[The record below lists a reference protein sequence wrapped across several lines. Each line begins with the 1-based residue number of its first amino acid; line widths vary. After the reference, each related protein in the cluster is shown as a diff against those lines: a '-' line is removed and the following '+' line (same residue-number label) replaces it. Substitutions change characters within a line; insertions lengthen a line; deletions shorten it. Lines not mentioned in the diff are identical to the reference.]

1 MAGRLRR
8 VAQQVLASAPAA
20 SAEQE
25 KIAAMEREIVELRRQ
40 VAAAGGP
47 RVAPDEAKTKPEA
60 GPLAGVRIV
69 EISIALAGPDCPRL
83 LADQGADVIRVEP
96 MGTNN
101 TKMLTD
107 PFSTWI
113 NRNKK
118 SIAVDLKSPEG
129 VGIVKELLK
138 DADVLL
144 QNFRPGVL
152 ARLGLGYEDVKQIKP
167 DIVYVS
173 SSGFGQT
180 GPYRDRPAYDPVIQG
195 TSGLTSIQADETGR
209 PKLMRVIIP
218 DLTTALTSA
227 QAIAAALVQRERTG
241 HGSHVEV
248 SMLDTILGWSWPEAY
263 HDFGFVHHGDDDF
276 TEGSGH
282 VPEARYERD
291 LIYATATENEYI
303 TIGANTDAEWARLC
317 EALEHPEWIE
327 DERFA
332 TGRARATNKV
342 LRLNTVES
350 VVCTLTVEEVMRRLE
365 AHDVPSAQINHPR
378 HRVLADPQV
387 RHNQTVVE
395 YDHPYTP
402 TGRVRQARPAA
413 QFSDQPFQVRRVS
426 PLLGQD
432 TKEVLAEELGMSEAE
447 IAALEERKVVQLTEG
462 DETNTIDYDPKRL
475 IASVSNRI

>member
-1 MAGRLRR
+1 M
-8 VAQQVLASAPAA
+8 
-20 SAEQE
+20 
-25 KIAAMEREIVELRRQ
+25 
-40 VAAAGGP
+40 
-47 RVAPDEAKTKPEA
+47 
-60 GPLAGVRIV
+60 
-69 EISIALAGPDCPRL
+69 
-83 LADQGADVIRVEP
+83 
-96 MGTNN
+96 
-101 TKMLTD
+101 
-107 PFSTWI
+107 
-113 NRNKK
+113 
-118 SIAVDLKSPEG
+118 
-129 VGIVKELLK
+129 
-138 DADVLL
+138 
-144 QNFRPGVL
+144 
-152 ARLGLGYEDVKQIKP
+152 
-167 DIVYVS
+167 
-173 SSGFGQT
+173 
-180 GPYRDRPAYDPVIQG
+180 IQG

-248 SMLDTILGWSWPEAY
+248 SMLDTIIGWSWPEAY

-387 RHNQTVVE
+387 QHNQTVVE

-413 QFSDQPFQVRRVS
+413 QFSGQPFQVRRVS

-432 TKEVLAEELGMSEAE
+432 TKDVLAEELGMSEAE